1 MSPAEENKT
10 PAPPELS
17 PLLQKL
23 VDRLGALVL
32 EHSSSR
38 GDDCIQ
44 VARENIAE
52 AARILRDSP
61 EFAFDLLADVTCVD
75 YFGQPDGFNNQR
87 EVWDRDH
94 RVIRRNAQ
102 WRHRVNLPAR
112 GDAPR
117 FAMVYHLASTRLH
130 HRLRIKSRVPEDDPT
145 IATLS
150 HLWPGANWLE
160 RETYDLY
167 GIRFEGHPDLRR
179 IYLYDEF
186 NGHPLRK
193 DYGKHDEQPIQP
205 YVGPGANEPRRP
217 N

>member
-102 WRHRVNLPAR
+102 WRHRVNLPA
-112 GDAPR
+112 
-117 FAMVYHLASTRLH
+117 
-130 HRLRIKSRVPEDDPT
+130 
-145 IATLS
+145 
-150 HLWPGANWLE
+150 
-160 RETYDLY
+160 
-167 GIRFEGHPDLRR
+167 
-179 IYLYDEF
+179 
-186 NGHPLRK
+186 
-193 DYGKHDEQPIQP
+193 
-205 YVGPGANEPRRP
+205 
-217 N
+217 